1 MESKNHSTEL
11 GVAISKFLEYC
22 DNYRNL
28 SSYTLRNYK
37 SDLDDFLKYL
47 ISESK
52 TKIDDMDRS
61 VIRKYISLLNNL
73 DYKRS
78 SINRKL
84 SVIRV
89 FFKYISTNENYGS
102 RDLVFTAKSKIERS
116 LPKVLSS
123 NNIKDLLNSVDIS
136 DFYGIRNK
144 TIIDIMYVTGI
155 RVSELASINIDDIV
169 NSEQIKVLG
178 KGSKFR
184 VVYINEKSRINL
196 QDYLKERMKKKC

>member
-1 MESKNHSTEL
+1 MESENHSTEL

-52 TKIDDMDRS
+52 IKINDMDRS
-61 VIRKYISLLNNL
+61 VIRKHISLLNNL

-89 FFKYISTNENYGS
+89 FFKYISSLQIFRNEN
-102 RDLVFTAKSKIERS
+102 I
-116 LPKVLSS
+116 
-123 NNIKDLLNSVDIS
+123 
-136 DFYGIRNK
+136 
-144 TIIDIMYVTGI
+144 
-155 RVSELASINIDDIV
+155 
-169 NSEQIKVLG
+169 
-178 KGSKFR
+178 
-184 VVYINEKSRINL
+184 
-196 QDYLKERMKKKC
+196 